1 VGWSGVLYAAIVVG
15 WAAYLIPH
23 ALRRHEN
30 GSRSR
35 SIDRFSSA
43 LRVLRRRPSKSVS
56 PKSVNPKSVD
66 PAAQRSP
73 VRRRAARV
81 AAKRRRRILLLLL
94 ICTVATVAVA
104 AYALVPW
111 WSVAIPAALTV
122 LFQFT
127 CIRQARRQRRSRR
140 AVARVVEPRPDLA
153 TAEPDDEP
161 TVVLERTDIE
171 EPAPLS
177 PAADGLW
184 DPVPVT
190 LPTYVS
196 KPKAPRTIR
205 TIDLGQP
212 GTWTSGRTAEAA
224 AIAPEAAPPSAEAGA
239 EPSARQTA
247 QRTSEEPPRA
257 VGT

>member
-1 VGWSGVLYAAIVVG
+1 V
-15 WAAYLIPH
+15 
-23 ALRRHEN
+23 
-30 GSRSR
+30 
-35 SIDRFSSA
+35 
-43 LRVLRRRPSKSVS
+43 
-56 PKSVNPKSVD
+56 
-66 PAAQRSP
+66 Q
-73 VRRRAARV
+73 RRAARV

-111 WSVAIPAALTV
+111 WSVAVPAALTV
-122 LFQFT
+122 LFQCT

-140 AVARVVEPRPDLA
+140 AVAPVVEPRPDLA
-153 TAEPDDEP
+153 APAPDDEP
-161 TVVLERTDIE
+161 TVVLERKDVE
-171 EPAPLS
+171 EPAPVS

-212 GTWTSGRTAEAA
+212 GTWTSGRTGEAA
-224 AIAPEAAPPSAEAGA
+224 AIAPDATPPSAEAGA
-239 EPSARQTA
+239 DQKAQQTA
-247 QRTSEEPPRA
+247 EQMAEQPPRA

>member
-1 VGWSGVLYAAIVVG
+1 M
-15 WAAYLIPH
+15 
-23 ALRRHEN
+23 
-30 GSRSR
+30 
-35 SIDRFSSA
+35 
-43 LRVLRRRPSKSVS
+43 RVLRRRPSAKPTATRVPRRSVRGS
-56 PKSVNPKSVD
+56 
-66 PAAQRSP
+66 AAAR
-73 VRRRAARV
+73 VAARV
-81 AAKRRRRILLLLL
+81 AAKRRRRILLFLL

-104 AYALVPW
+104 AAALVPW
-111 WSVAIPAALTV
+111 WTVAIPGALTL
-122 LFQFT
+122 LFQGT

-140 AVARVVEPRPDLA
+140 TAAPPVESRADLA

-161 TVVLERTDIE
+161 TVVLERQDPHKPRDAE
-171 EPAPLS
+171 EPASVS

-212 GTWTSGRTAEAA
+212 GTWTSGRTDETTVVAH
-224 AIAPEAAPPSAEAGA
+224 GA
-239 EPSARQTA
+239 ERSAAEPTAERGAETEARQA
-247 QRTSEEPPRA
+247 AEQAPRA